1 MTDLSD
7 QLRAVRRRVADL
19 AERVGARVAALG
31 TSPMPVTPRT
41 TPDSRYL
48 TIVERF
54 GLTTAEQ
61 LTCGCHVHVEVA
73 DDAEGVGVLD
83 RIRVWLPP
91 LLALSVN
98 SPFWQGEDS
107 RYASFRSQAWS
118 RWPCAGPTPVWGSPA
133 AYHGEI
139 DRMVSS
145 GVLLDRHMAYFDAR
159 LSDRYPTVEVR
170 VADVC
175 LDLPDAIL
183 IAGLVRA
190 LVETAAA
197 EWRDGVPAPDVSTG
211 LLRLASWRA
220 GRSGLGGELLDPL
233 TALPRPAYAVV
244 EQLLE
249 HAARR
254 AAGLCRRG
262 PDRAQLAGPAPAR
275 NGCGCAASGLGR
287 FR

>member
-1 MTDLSD
+1 M
-7 QLRAVRRRVADL
+7 
-19 AERVGARVAALG
+19 
-31 TSPMPVTPRT
+31 
-41 TPDSRYL
+41 
-48 TIVERF
+48 VERF

-98 SPFWQGEDS
+98 SPFWQGEDTG
-107 RYASFRSQAWS
+107 YASFRSQAWS
-118 RWPCAGPTPVWGSPA
+118 RWPSAGPAPFWGSPA
-133 AYHGEI
+133 AYHREI

-175 LDLPDAIL
+175 LDLADTIL

-197 EWRDGVPAPDVSTG
+197 EWAAGVPAPESRPGCCGWRPGGPGDPVSATSCST
-211 LLRLASWRA
+211 R
-220 GRSGLGGELLDPL
+220 
-233 TALPRPAYAVV
+233 
-244 EQLLE
+244 
-249 HAARR
+249 
-254 AAGLCRRG
+254 
-262 PDRAQLAGPAPAR
+262 
-275 NGCGCAASGLGR
+275 
-287 FR
+287 